1 MVCQRCGH
9 KDLSHEAIGVLE
21 QIKDGSVRPVRH
33 ELLRIFDYNQ
43 VTHNVAGF
51 SIQDVVHYALRT
63 GDPNQQM
70 VLTNI

>member
-9 KDLSHEAIGVLE
+9 KDFSHEAIGVLE

-33 ELLRIFDYNQ
+33 EPLRIFDYNQ
-43 VTHNVAGF
+43 VADNVAGL

-63 GDPNQQM
+63 GDPNQEV
-70 VLTNI
+70 VLARI